1 MPLSPKASLEGIDFR
16 KLGLKVGLEI
26 HQQLATRHKLF
37 CSCPVELVEE
47 GPEDVFPRRLR
58 PTRSEIGEV
67 DVAALFEWRKGRVYE
82 YHAPRAASCL
92 VEADEEPPHE
102 INREALV
109 IALAVAKALHAKPVD
124 EVHVMRKIV
133 IDGSNTTGF
142 QRTAIVA
149 LGGYVTLSSG
159 KRVGIQTICVEE
171 DAARKIG
178 EEGVRVKYKLDRL
191 GIPLIEVS
199 TAPDLETPE
208 EAQEAAYLIGQ
219 LFRLTGRVRRG
230 IGTIRQDLNV
240 SIKGGAKV
248 EIKGVQRLDL
258 IAKVVAYEALRQYR
272 LLQIRDELRSR
283 GVKPEDLDNVEIV
296 DVTDV
301 FRGTKSRVIRRA
313 LSRGGRVLAVKLP
326 GFHGI
331 LGVEVQ
337 PGRRFGTELADYAR
351 FWGGVGGLFH
361 TDELPAYGIT
371 SEEVEKLYEKLG
383 ARKGWDAIVIVADE
397 ERKARKALEA
407 VVERAKQALIGV
419 PRETRAALE
428 DGTTRYMRPQPG
440 AARMYPE
447 TDIPPFEITEDVL
460 KEAEAL
466 VPEPPEKKLEKLKS
480 YGLSDELAQQVLRDI
495 HLDLIE
501 KLIEEFRGRVPAT
514 LIASTFTNIL
524 RSLRHEGVDVEAIPE
539 HAYRE
544 LFSMI
549 AEGRLAKDAIP
560 DVLKFLAENPGSN
573 VSEAIEKLGLGGVS
587 LEEVEREVEKI
598 LDQLEGELREKGERI
613 FGKVMGRVM
622 AKYRG
627 RVEGR
632 VVAEIVKRRIRE
644 RLEKLGVGKR

>member
-1 MPLSPKASLEGIDFR
+1 MPLDPKARLEGLDFE

-37 CSCPVELVEE
+37 CNCPVELVEE

-58 PTRSEIGEV
+58 PTRSELGEV
-67 DVAALFEWRKGRVYE
+67 DIAALFEWRKGRVYE

-92 VEADEEPPHE
+92 VEADEEPPHPL
-102 INREALV
+102 NREALV
-109 IALAVAKALHAKPVD
+109 ITLAIAKALHAKPVD

-142 QRTAIVA
+142 QRTAVVA
-149 LGGYVTLSSG
+149 LGGYITLSSG

-178 EEGVRVKYKLDRL
+178 EEGVVTKYKLDRL

-199 TAPDLETPE
+199 TAPDLNTPE
-208 EAQEAAYLIGQ
+208 EAQEAAYIIGQ

-240 SIKGGAKV
+240 SIRGGAKV

-272 LLQIRDELRSR
+272 LLQIRDELRAR

-296 DVTDV
+296 DVTEV
-301 FRGTKSRVIRRA
+301 FGGTRSKVIRRA

-351 FWGGVGGLFH
+351 FWGGVGGIFH
-361 TDELPAYGIT
+361 TDELPGYGIT
-371 SEEVEKLYEKLG
+371 REEVEKLYEKLG
-383 ARKGWDAIVIVADE
+383 ARKGWDAIVLVADE
-397 ERKARKALEA
+397 ERRARKALEA

-447 TDIPPFEITEDVL
+447 TDIPPIEVTEDIL
-460 KEAEAL
+460 REAEKL

-480 YGLSDELAQQVLRDI
+480 YGLSEELAKQVLRDI
-495 HLDLIE
+495 HLDLVE
-501 KLIEEFRGRVPAT
+501 RLLEEFRGKVPAT
-514 LIASTFTNIL
+514 LIASTFVNTL
-524 RSLRHEGVDVEAIPE
+524 RSLRHEGLDVEAIPE
-539 HAYRE
+539 ERYHE
-544 LFSMI
+544 LFAAV
-549 AEGRLAKDAIP
+549 AEGRIPKDAVP
-560 DVLKFLAENPGSN
+560 EVLRFLAQNPGAT
-573 VSEAIEKLGLGGVS
+573 VDEAVEKLGLGGVS
-587 LEEVEREVEKI
+587 LEEVEREVDRI
-598 LDQLEGELREKGERI
+598 LDQLGDELREKGERI

-622 AKYRG
+622 ARFRG

-632 VVAEIVKRRIRE
+632 VVAEIVKKKIAE
-644 RLEKLGVGKR
+644 RLEKRR

>member
-1 MPLSPKASLEGIDFR
+1 MPLNPKASLEELDFR

-37 CSCPVELVEE
+37 CKCPVELVDEA
-47 GPEDVFPRRLR
+47 PEDVFPRRLR
-58 PTRSEIGEV
+58 PTRSELGEV

-82 YHAPRAASCL
+82 YHAPRPASCL
-92 VEADEEPPHE
+92 VEADEEPPHPLNE
-102 INREALV
+102 EALK
-109 IALAVAKALHAKPVD
+109 IALAISLALHSKPVD
-124 EVHVMRKIV
+124 EIHVMRKIV

-142 QRTAIVA
+142 QRTAVIA
-149 LGGYVTLSSG
+149 LGGYITLSSG
-159 KRVGIQTICVEE
+159 KKVGIQTVCLEE

-178 EEGVRVKYKLDRL
+178 EEGVKTKYRLDRL

-199 TAPDLETPE
+199 TAPDLNTPE
-208 EAQEAAYLIGQ
+208 EAQEAAYVIGQ

-240 SIKGGAKV
+240 SIRGGAKI

-272 LLQIRDELRSR
+272 LLQIRDELRAR

-296 DVTDV
+296 DVTEV
-301 FRGTKSRVIRRA
+301 FRGTRSKVVRRA
-313 LSRGGRVLAVKLP
+313 LQRGGKVLAVKLP

-351 FWGGVGGLFH
+351 FWGGVGGIFH
-361 TDELPAYGIT
+361 TDELPAYGI
-371 SEEVEKLYEKLG
+371 SREEVEKLYEVLG

-447 TDIPPFEITEDVL
+447 TDIPPFEVTPEIL
-460 KEAEAL
+460 SEAEKL
-466 VPEPPEKKLEKLKS
+466 VPEPPEKKLEKLVKV
-480 YGLSDELAQQVLRDI
+480 YGLSEELAKQVLRDV

-501 KLIEEFRGRVPAT
+501 KLLEEYKGRVPAT
-514 LIASTFTNIL
+514 LIASTFVNTL
-524 RSLRHEGVDVEAIPE
+524 RSLRHEGVNVEAIPE
-539 HAYRE
+539 ERYHE
-544 LFSMI
+544 LFGLV
-549 AEGRLAKDAIP
+549 AEGRLPKDAIP
-560 DVLKFLAENPGSN
+560 DVLRAAAENP
-573 VSEAIEKLGLGGVS
+573 SEPLQRIIEKMGIGGVS
-587 LEEVEREVEKI
+587 LDEVEAEVEQI
-598 LDQLEGELREKGERI
+598 LDQLADELREKGERI

-627 RVEGR
+627 KIEGR
-632 VVAEIVKRRIRE
+632 LVAEIVRRKIRE
-644 RLEKLGVGKR
+644 RLAS